1 MEALLSLI
9 VSHSQEEANGKR
21 TLAMH
26 DISRAHVHGVPVRR
40 VFMKLSDGE
49 KESLA
54 RENGRVNYLSLDRP
68 DLSFAAGS
76 LPRMMTMKMSGS

>member
-21 TLAMH
+21 TLAMY

-40 VFMKLSDGE
+40 VFMKLPDGE

-54 RENGRVNYLSLDRP
+54 RSLVSVHELP
-68 DLSFAAGS
+68 DGK
-76 LPRMMTMKMSGS
+76 RRK